1 VLQVNFLFTGTVMEN
16 ILVGRAG
23 ATEQDA
29 YEAAR
34 KIDCFDLIEALPDG
48 FRTMVGENG
57 VGLSLGQRQIICFSR
72 AMLANP
78 RIFILDEATSSVD
91 AITEERLQNA
101 LSKLLAGRTSF
112 VVAHRLSTIR
122 NANMVLVLE
131 NGKIVERGNHQ
142 HLIKV
147 GGVYARLYRQFMV
160 AHEL

>member
-1 VLQVNFLFTGTVMEN
+1 MEN

-34 KIDCFDLIEALPDG
+34 KIDCFDLIESLPDG
-48 FRTMVGENG
+48 FQTKVGENG

-112 VVAHRLSTIR
+112 VVSHRLSTIR
-122 NANMVLVLE
+122 NADMVLVLE
-131 NGKIVERGNHQ
+131 NGKIIERGNHQ
-142 HLIKV
+142 QLIRA

>member
-1 VLQVNFLFTGTVMEN
+1 MEN

-34 KIDCFDLIEALPDG
+34 KIDCFDLIESLPDG
-48 FRTMVGENG
+48 FQTKVGENG

-122 NANMVLVLE
+122 NADMVLVLE
-131 NGKIVERGNHQ
+131 NGKIIERGNHQ
-142 HLIKV
+142 QLIRA

>member
-1 VLQVNFLFTGTVMEN
+1 MEN

-34 KIDCFDLIEALPDG
+34 KIDCFDLIESLPDG
-48 FRTMVGENG
+48 FQTKVGENG

-101 LSKLLAGRTSF
+101 LSKLRAGRTSF

-122 NANMVLVLE
+122 NADMVLVLE
-131 NGKIVERGNHQ
+131 NGKIIERGNHQ
-142 HLIKV
+142 QLIRA

>member
-1 VLQVNFLFTGTVMEN
+1 MDN

-23 ATEQDA
+23 ATENDA

-48 FRTMVGENG
+48 FQTMVGENG

-101 LSKLLAGRTSF
+101 LSKLLSGRTSF

-142 HLIKV
+142 HLIRV

>member
-1 VLQVNFLFTGTVMEN
+1 
-16 ILVGRAG
+16 
-23 ATEQDA
+23 
-29 YEAAR
+29 
-34 KIDCFDLIEALPDG
+34 
-48 FRTMVGENG
+48 MVGENG
-57 VGLSLGQRQIICFSR
+57 VGLSMGQRQIICFSR

-122 NANMVLVLE
+122 NADMVLVLE

-142 HLIKV
+142 HLIRV

-160 AHEL
+160 THEL